1 METADFYWSYNRSII
16 IVSLSEG
23 LQLAANAESSVE
35 ADVLVVVQPT
45 CKKILLVVLLQATVL
60 LFAYKRHH
68 TAYHMFKGRD
78 VTVYY
83 ATFP

>member
-1 METADFYWSYNRSII
+1 METADFYRSHNRSSIK
-16 IVSLSEG
+16 VSLSEG
-23 LQLAANAESSVE
+23 LQLAANGESSVE
-35 ADVLVVVQPT
+35 ADVLAVVQPT

-68 TAYHMFKGRD
+68 TAYHMFKGCD